1 MPLPSK
7 KPAHIDYGQDAPSR
21 FQQTVYEQD
30 LEQWEGLVWY
40 VVNRIT
46 PRLPK
51 AVSEEELHAAG
62 MMGLWKAARSYDP
75 SKGAEFKTYAYHR
88 IRGAVLDELRT
99 LDFLPRSIRQKARQA
114 GVAAPAILGLPTNE
128 DGSET
133 LAGGDQEQS
142 VENAD
147 LHQALLREMEELPE
161 KMRAVMHL
169 YYQEGMK
176 MRAIGV
182 RLNLTESRVSQIHS
196 NAVARLRRSLNKAG
210 GNEAAA

>member
-7 KPAHIDYGQDAPSR
+7 KSARIEYGQDSSNR
-21 FQQTVYEQD
+21 LQQTVYEQD

-88 IRGAVLDELRT
+88 IRGAVLDGLRT
-99 LDFLPRSIRQKARQA
+99 LDFLPRSIRKKARQA
-114 GVAAPAILGLPTNE
+114 GVAAPSILGLPTND

-133 LAGGDQEQS
+133 LAGGGVEQS
-142 VENAD
+142 VENSD
-147 LHQALLREMEELPE
+147 LHEALLREMEDLPE

-176 MRAIGV
+176 MRAIGE
-182 RLNLTESRVSQIHS
+182 RLGLTESRVSQIHS
-196 NAVARLRRSLNKAG
+196 NAIARLRRSLNKAG

>member
-7 KPAHIDYGQDAPSR
+7 KPAHIDYGQDAPSL

-88 IRGAVLDELRT
+88 IRGASLQFKLRRT
-99 LDFLPRSIRQKARQA
+99 RYGNFFTECNGNSNHISKNM
-114 GVAAPAILGLPTNE
+114 I
-128 DGSET
+128 
-133 LAGGDQEQS
+133 
-142 VENAD
+142 
-147 LHQALLREMEELPE
+147 
-161 KMRAVMHL
+161 
-169 YYQEGMK
+169 
-176 MRAIGV
+176 AIG
-182 RLNLTESRVSQIHS
+182 SSS
-196 NAVARLRRSLNKAG
+196 
-210 GNEAAA
+210 

>member
-1 MPLPSK
+1 M
-7 KPAHIDYGQDAPSR
+7 
-21 FQQTVYEQD
+21 
-30 LEQWEGLVWY
+30 
-40 VVNRIT
+40 
-46 PRLPK
+46 
-51 AVSEEELHAAG
+51 
-62 MMGLWKAARSYDP
+62 
-75 SKGAEFKTYAYHR
+75 
-88 IRGAVLDELRT
+88 
-99 LDFLPRSIRQKARQA
+99 
-114 GVAAPAILGLPTNE
+114 GLPTNE

-182 RLNLTESRVSQIHS
+182 RLSLTESRVSQIHS

>member
-1 MPLPSK
+1 MAIPRPRT
-7 KPAHIDYGQDAPSR
+7 PQDSPPRPPRVPGAAPVSETELAEW
-21 FQQTVYEQD
+21 Q
-30 LEQWEGLVWY
+30 GLVWY

-176 MRAIGV
+176 MRAIGE
-182 RLNLTESRVSQIHS
+182 RLSLTESRVSQIHS